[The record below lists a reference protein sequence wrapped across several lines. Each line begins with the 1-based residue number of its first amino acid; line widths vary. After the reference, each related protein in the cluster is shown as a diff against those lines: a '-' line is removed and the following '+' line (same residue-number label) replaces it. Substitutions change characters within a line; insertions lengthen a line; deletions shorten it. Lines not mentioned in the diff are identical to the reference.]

1 MGRVHVS
8 VVRHLAWV
16 SAANLSPVRTL
27 RQTHSMQDIS
37 TSVGVSSVSQHAFC
51 AHGSE
56 WGGKICPA
64 ALSVLG
70 FHTWWSQRTKAA
82 LQRRTSMRADALNT
96 SDLRLSLR
104 KPTMAVS
111 SNYTC
116 STSAGRE
123 ELRLT
128 ALCTGQYCRGQ
139 RSFKNIFELKSME
152 VTEERRDT
160 AERIQNIWCFL
171 MTVKVSSYQKVSQ
184 RSLHVLSVLHH

>member
-16 SAANLSPVRTL
+16 SAANLSPVRT
-27 RQTHSMQDIS
+27 QTHSMQDIS

-56 WGGKICPA
+56 WGGKISTRISYLVISEDNSSVTA
-64 ALSVLG
+64 AHIDESWCSQHFRPPPVSEKTNNGCQQQLHLLHQCWERRAETDSSLYRSVL
-70 FHTWWSQRTKAA
+70 
-82 LQRRTSMRADALNT
+82 
-96 SDLRLSLR
+96 
-104 KPTMAVS
+104 
-111 SNYTC
+111 
-116 STSAGRE
+116 
-123 ELRLT
+123 
-128 ALCTGQYCRGQ
+128 Q

>member
-8 VVRHLAWV
+8 VFRHLAWV
-16 SAANLSPVRTL
+16 SAANLSPVRT
-27 RQTHSMQDIS
+27 QTHSMQGIS

-56 WGGKICPA
+56 WGGKISTRISYLVISEDKSSVTVAHIKWELMLSTLQTSARLWENQQWLSAATTPA
-64 ALSVLG
+64 PPVLG
-70 FHTWWSQRTKAA
+70 EKSWDWQLFVQ
-82 LQRRTSMRADALNT
+82 
-96 SDLRLSLR
+96 
-104 KPTMAVS
+104 VS
-111 SNYTC
+111 TV
-116 STSAGRE
+116 E
-123 ELRLT
+123 V
-128 ALCTGQYCRGQ
+128 RGQ
-139 RSFKNIFELKSME
+139 FAYKPFKNIFELKSME